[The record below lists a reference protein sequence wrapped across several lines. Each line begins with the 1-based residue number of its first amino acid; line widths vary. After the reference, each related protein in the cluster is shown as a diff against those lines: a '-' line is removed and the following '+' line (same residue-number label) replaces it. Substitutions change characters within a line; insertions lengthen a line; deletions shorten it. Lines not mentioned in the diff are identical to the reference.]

1 MEKSCKKRKQFEVDC
16 FPLSLR
22 LSPSFTHK
30 ICAVL
35 STINS
40 PQITFIDL
48 SWHWGTVELW
58 GPLRHKVRP
67 AHVHF
72 YQYSA
77 GISVAPKHT
86 HTHRPIQTYLS
97 IYIQYIRCVSF
108 ADSRPR
114 HQRFFSVSL
123 KITC

>member
-1 MEKSCKKRKQFEVDC
+1 MEKILQEEEAIRSRLL
-16 FPLSLR
+16 PSLPSSLSLF
-22 LSPSFTHK
+22 LTHK

-97 IYIQYIRCVSF
+97 IYIYTIYMVCVF
-108 ADSRPR
+108 R
-114 HQRFFSVSL
+114 
-123 KITC
+123 

>member
-1 MEKSCKKRKQFEVDC
+1 MEKSSKKRKQFEVDC

-58 GPLRHKVRP
+58 GPLRHKLRP

-86 HTHRPIQTYLS
+86 HTHTDPFRHTYLYIYS
-97 IYIQYIRCVSF
+97 IHGVCLSLTAGLDIG
-108 ADSRPR
+108 DSS
-114 HQRFFSVSL
+114 QFL
-123 KITC
+123 